1 MTRIMCFYVFI
12 HEKNSMQCNHT
23 YSFMFEH
30 AVTPQRTRQKE
41 KTTLIKEEA
50 IVQMNCR
57 NNKNDD
63 SDQNIKEY
71 FTQVVTLHLMRSDPY
86 TWLMMSIISKYD
98 ISVLWRVL

>member
-1 MTRIMCFYVFI
+1 MFLFTRRTLCIVT
-12 HEKNSMQCNHT
+12 NHT

-86 TWLMMSIISKYD
+86 TWLMISIISKYD
-98 ISVLWRVL
+98 ISVLWCVL